1 MSAKIG
7 EPQPALTRLNIRV
20 DTPKLTRH
28 NDLAAIA
35 AGSPTA
41 EIPNPNPVKKQ
52 NTLKIPARVRLL
64 YIVLGVL
71 LLVGLLPLAF
81 AGTLLSGRTAEEL
94 RSVEGRYQAQLVQ
107 DKARQIELY
116 GQRYRDV
123 VTGLARAFEIAGGI
137 QALND
142 PGYDSR
148 LQNTLEEDPNL
159 IGLAIWPVSGE
170 LRRAFQ
176 PDVIQR
182 EEVDQRV
189 SDVLARMSGRG
200 IVVSRPQIIRS
211 GQEMAL
217 TVAAPVMGGP
227 TGQDVVAAVIAII
240 SFQEVFKAVHQST
253 SKSERELLDAGLPV
267 VFVVDQN
274 GRAVAHPEANVAFSE
289 KPMTDLK
296 VVQDWQESGS
306 QVQSALEPF
315 ILVRDGRKVEM
326 LGSYA
331 TAELDKNSRLGVI
344 AIQDASAALSS
355 VSDMRRQIL
364 IISFVAGMLTLVIG
378 FFFAK
383 KLTQPVQELA
393 TGADRIASGDFSQRI
408 DVRSRT
414 ELGQL
419 GDSFNKMTDQLETY
433 IKDLQRSADENR
445 ELFLGT
451 VKSLAAAI
459 DGKDPYTRGHSERVS
474 RISVAIAQR
483 LGLSDSECEQI
494 RISALLH
501 DVGKIAIDDKILKK
515 PAALTDDE
523 FVIMKQHPQKGYKIM
538 SQIRAMK
545 EFLPGMYMHHEMI
558 DGKGY
563 PQGLKGDEIPLMAKI
578 VAVADTFDAMTTDR
592 PYQQAMQFEHA
603 VERIRSFVG
612 TRYDANVVAAFAE
625 ACEEGQ
631 IRPGSVK
638 LKRKTVETNAPV
650 TVPDKASNENRVLV
664 S

>member
-1 MSAKIG
+1 MLEKIG
-7 EPQPALTRLNIRV
+7 RI
-20 DTPKLTRH
+20 
-28 NDLAAIA
+28 
-35 AGSPTA
+35 
-41 EIPNPNPVKKQ
+41 
-52 NTLKIPARVRLL
+52 RLL

-81 AGTLLSGRTAEEL
+81 TGILLSGRSAEEL

-137 QALND
+137 RALND
-142 PGYDSR
+142 AGYDSR
-148 LQNTLEEDPNL
+148 LQKTLEEDPNL

-170 LRRAFQ
+170 LHRAFQ
-176 PDVIQR
+176 PDLIQR
-182 EEVDQRV
+182 AEVDQRV
-189 SDVLARMSGRG
+189 SEVLAKMNGRG
-200 IVVSRPQIIRS
+200 MVVSRPQIIRS
-211 GQEMAL
+211 GQEMAM
-217 TVAAPVMGGP
+217 TVAAPVMGGD
-227 TGQDVVAAVIAII
+227 TGHDVVAAVVAIV
-240 SFQEVFKAVHQST
+240 SFQEVFAAVHQST

-274 GRAVAHPEANVAFSE
+274 GRAVAHPEASVAFSE

-296 VVQDWQESGS
+296 VVRDWQESGTK
-306 QVQSALEPF
+306 VQSALEPF
-315 ILVRDGRKVEM
+315 NIVRDNRNVAM

-344 AIQDASAALSS
+344 AIQDESAALSS
-355 VSDMRRQIL
+355 ISDMRTQTVL
-364 IISFVAGMLTLVIG
+364 ISLVAAMLTVIIG
-378 FFFAK
+378 FFFAQ

-393 TGADRIASGDFSQRI
+393 VGAHRIASGDFSQRI
-408 DVRSRT
+408 VVTSRT
-414 ELGQL
+414 ELGNL
-419 GDSFNKMTDQLETY
+419 GDSFNLMTDQLETY
-433 IKDLQRSADENR
+433 IKDLQQSAAENR

-451 VKSLAAAI
+451 VKGLAAAI

-483 LGLSDSECEQI
+483 LGLSDDECEKI

-501 DVGKIAIDDKILKK
+501 DIGKIAIDDNILKK

-523 FVIMKQHPQKGYKIM
+523 FVIMKEHPKKGYKIM
-538 SQIRAMK
+538 SQIKAMK
-545 EFLPGMYMHHEMI
+545 EFLPGMYMHHEMVN
-558 DGKGY
+558 GQGY
-563 PQGLKGDEIPLMAKI
+563 PQGLKGDEIPLMAKV

-592 PYQQAMQFEHA
+592 PYQQAMKFEDA
-603 VERIRSFVG
+603 IARIQSFVG
-612 TRYDANVVAAFAE
+612 TRYDPCVVAAFVE

-638 LKRKTVETNAPV
+638 LKSR
-650 TVPDKASNENRVLV
+650 TVPAAKGSAARFVATNEREPVPV

>member
-1 MSAKIG
+1 MLHQTGRI
-7 EPQPALTRLNIRV
+7 
-20 DTPKLTRH
+20 
-28 NDLAAIA
+28 
-35 AGSPTA
+35 
-41 EIPNPNPVKKQ
+41 
-52 NTLKIPARVRLL
+52 RLL

-71 LLVGLLPLAF
+71 LLVGLLPLGF
-81 AGTLLSGRTAEEL
+81 AGMLLSDRSAEEL

-137 QALND
+137 KTLND
-142 PGYDSR
+142 AGYDSR
-148 LQNTLEEDPNL
+148 LQKTLEEDPNL
-159 IGLAIWPVSGE
+159 IGLAIWPVNGPVH
-170 LRRAFQ
+170 RAFQ
-176 PDVIQR
+176 PDVIQHQ
-182 EEVDQRV
+182 EVDQRV
-189 SDVLARMSGRG
+189 SEVLARMNGRG
-200 IVVSRPQIIRS
+200 VVVSRPQIIRS

-227 TGQDVVAAVIAII
+227 NGQDLVAAVVAII
-240 SFQEVFKAVHQST
+240 SFQEVFNAVHQQT

-274 GRAVAHPEANVAFSE
+274 GRAVAHPEAGVAFAE

-296 VVQDWQESGS
+296 VVQDWQQSGA

-315 ILVRDGRKVEM
+315 SLLRDGRKVEM

-344 AIQDASAALSS
+344 AIQDESAALAS
-355 VSDMRRQIL
+355 VSDMRRQTIL
-364 IISFVAGMLTLVIG
+364 ISFVAGMLTLLIG

-393 TGADRIASGDFSQRI
+393 SGAQRIASGDFSQRI
-408 DVRSRT
+408 NVRSRT
-414 ELGQL
+414 ELGDL
-419 GDSFNKMTDQLETY
+419 GNSFNLMTDQVERY
-433 IKDLQRSADENR
+433 ITDLQRSADENR

-474 RISVAIAQR
+474 RMSVAIAQR
-483 LGLSDSECEQI
+483 LHLPDDECEKI

-501 DVGKIAIDDKILKK
+501 DVGKISIDDNILKK

-523 FVIMKQHPQKGYKIM
+523 YLIMKQHPQKGYKIM
-538 SQIRAMK
+538 SQISAMK
-545 EFLPGMYMHHEMI
+545 EFLPGMYMHHEMVN
-558 DGKGY
+558 GQGY
-563 PQGLKGDEIPLMAKI
+563 PQGLHGDEIPVMAKI

-592 PYQQAMQFEHA
+592 PYQRAMEFEAA
-603 VERIRSFVG
+603 VKRIQSFVD
-612 TRYDANVVAAFAE
+612 TRYDAAVVRAFVE
-625 ACEEGQ
+625 ACDEGQ
-631 IRPGSVK
+631 IRPGTVK
-638 LKRKTVETNAPV
+638 LKRTVPASSKTTPPPLETNIEREPV
-650 TVPDKASNENRVLV
+650 PV

>member
-1 MSAKIG
+1 MLHQTGRI
-7 EPQPALTRLNIRV
+7 
-20 DTPKLTRH
+20 
-28 NDLAAIA
+28 
-35 AGSPTA
+35 
-41 EIPNPNPVKKQ
+41 
-52 NTLKIPARVRLL
+52 RLL

-71 LLVGLLPLAF
+71 LLVGLLPLGF
-81 AGTLLSGRTAEEL
+81 AGMLLSDRSAEEL

-137 QALND
+137 KALND
-142 PGYDSR
+142 AGYDSR
-148 LQNTLEEDPNL
+148 LQKTLEEDPNL
-159 IGLAIWPVSGE
+159 IGLAIWPVNGTVH
-170 LRRAFQ
+170 RAFQ
-176 PDVIQR
+176 PDVIQHQ
-182 EEVDQRV
+182 EVDQRV
-189 SDVLARMSGRG
+189 GEVLAKMNGRG
-200 IVVSRPQIIRS
+200 VVVSRPQIIRS

-227 TGQDVVAAVIAII
+227 NGQDLVAAVVAII
-240 SFQEVFKAVHQST
+240 SFQEVFNAVHQQT

-274 GRAVAHPEANVAFSE
+274 GRAVAHPEAGVAFAE

-296 VVQDWQESGS
+296 VVQDWQQSGA

-315 ILVRDGRKVEM
+315 SLLRDGRKVEM

-331 TAELDKNSRLGVI
+331 SAELDKNSRLGVI
-344 AIQDASAALSS
+344 AIQDESAALAS
-355 VSDMRRQIL
+355 VSDMRRQTIL
-364 IISFVAGMLTLVIG
+364 ISFVAGMLTLLIG

-393 TGADRIASGDFSQRI
+393 SGAHRIASGDFSQRI
-408 DVRSRT
+408 NIRSRT
-414 ELGQL
+414 ELGDL
-419 GDSFNKMTDQLETY
+419 GNSFNLMTDQVERY
-433 IKDLQRSADENR
+433 ITDLQRSADENR

-474 RISVAIAQR
+474 RMSVAIAQR
-483 LGLSDSECEQI
+483 LELSDDECEKI

-501 DVGKIAIDDKILKK
+501 DVGKIAIDDNILKK

-545 EFLPGMYMHHEMI
+545 EFLPGMYMHHEMVN
-558 DGKGY
+558 GQGY
-563 PQGLKGDEIPLMAKI
+563 PQGLRGDEIPLMAKI
-578 VAVADTFDAMTTDR
+578 VSVADTFDAMTTDR
-592 PYQQAMQFEHA
+592 PYQRAMEFKDA
-603 VERIRSFVG
+603 VERIQSFVD
-612 TRYDANVVAAFAE
+612 TRYDAAVVAAFVQ

-631 IRPGSVK
+631 IRPGTVK
-638 LKRKTVETNAPV
+638 LKRTVRPPGPVAQPPLETNIEREPV
-650 TVPDKASNENRVLV
+650 PAS
-664 S
+664 

>member
-1 MSAKIG
+1 
-7 EPQPALTRLNIRV
+7 
-20 DTPKLTRH
+20 
-28 NDLAAIA
+28 
-35 AGSPTA
+35 
-41 EIPNPNPVKKQ
+41 
-52 NTLKIPARVRLL
+52 
-64 YIVLGVL
+64 
-71 LLVGLLPLAF
+71 LAF
-81 AGTLLSGRTAEEL
+81 AGTSLSTRTAEEL

-137 QALND
+137 SSLND
-142 PGYDSR
+142 AGYDAR
-148 LQNTLEEDPNL
+148 LQKTLEEDPNL
-159 IGLAIWPVSGE
+159 VALAIWPVSGE
-170 LRRAFQ
+170 LHRAFQ
-176 PDVIQR
+176 LDVIQR
-182 EEVDQRV
+182 DEVDQRV
-189 SDVLARMSGRG
+189 SEVLARMSGRG

-217 TVAAPVMGGP
+217 TVAAPVMGGAS
-227 TGQDVVAAVIAII
+227 GREVVAAVVAIV
-240 SFQEVFKAVHQST
+240 SFQEVFNAVHQAT
-253 SKSERELLDAGLPV
+253 SRSERELLDAGLPV

-274 GRAVAHPEANVAFSE
+274 GRAVAHPEASVAFSE

-296 VVQDWQESGS
+296 VVQDWQESGDK
-306 QVQSALEPF
+306 VQSALEPF
-315 ILVRDGRKVEM
+315 VLVRDGRSVEM

-331 TAELDKNSRLGVI
+331 SAELDKNSRLGVI
-344 AIQDASAALSS
+344 AIQDASAALGS
-355 VSDMRRQIL
+355 VTDMRRQTIL
-364 IISFVAGMLTLVIG
+364 ISFIAGMLTIVIG

-393 TGADRIASGDFSQRI
+393 LAAHRIASGDFSQRI
-408 DVRSRT
+408 KVRSRT
-414 ELGQL
+414 ELGHL
-419 GDSFNKMTDQLETY
+419 GDSFNLMTDHLEHY

-483 LGLSDSECEQI
+483 LGIPDDECEKI

-501 DVGKIAIDDKILKK
+501 DVGKISIDDAILKK

-523 FVIMKQHPQKGYKIM
+523 FTIMKQHPQKGYKIM
-538 SQIRAMK
+538 SQIAAMK
-545 EFLPGMYMHHEMI
+545 EFLPGMYMHHEMVN
-558 DGKGY
+558 GQGY

-592 PYQQAMQFEHA
+592 PYQQAMKFEDA
-603 VERIRSFVG
+603 VQRIQSFEG
-612 TRYDANVVAAFAE
+612 TRYDETVVLAFVQ

-638 LKRKTVETNAPV
+638 LRKRPAPESRMPV
-650 TVPDKASNENRVLV
+650 QSLQTATDTEALSVN
-664 S
+664 

>member
-1 MSAKIG
+1 MLEKIG
-7 EPQPALTRLNIRV
+7 RI
-20 DTPKLTRH
+20 
-28 NDLAAIA
+28 
-35 AGSPTA
+35 
-41 EIPNPNPVKKQ
+41 
-52 NTLKIPARVRLL
+52 RLL

-123 VTGLARAFEIAGGI
+123 VSGLARAFEIAGGI

-142 PGYDSR
+142 AGYNSR
-148 LQNTLEEDPNL
+148 LQKTLEEDPNL
-159 IGLAIWPVSGE
+159 IGLAIWPVSGT
-170 LRRAFQ
+170 LQRAFQ
-176 PDVIQR
+176 PDLIQR
-182 EEVDQRV
+182 AEVDARV
-189 SDVLARMSGRG
+189 SEVLARMNGRG

-217 TVAAPVMGGP
+217 TVAAPVMGGEK
-227 TGQDVVAAVIAII
+227 GDDLVAAVVAIV

-296 VVQDWQESGS
+296 VVRDWQESGT

-315 ILVRDGRKVEM
+315 ALMRDGRNVNM

-344 AIQDASAALSS
+344 AIQDESAALGS
-355 VSDMRRQIL
+355 VSDMRQQTLL
-364 IISFVAGMLTLVIG
+364 ISMVAALLTLVIG

-393 TGADRIASGDFSQRI
+393 VGAHRIASGDFSQRI

-414 ELGQL
+414 ELGHL
-419 GDSFNKMTDQLETY
+419 GDSFNLMTDQLEHY
-433 IKDLQRSADENR
+433 INDLQQSAAENR

-451 VKSLAAAI
+451 VKGLAAAI

-483 LGLSDSECEQI
+483 LGLSDNECEKI

-501 DVGKIAIDDKILKK
+501 DVGKIAIDDNILKK
-515 PAALTDDE
+515 PSALTDDE

-545 EFLPGMYMHHEMI
+545 EFLPGMYMHHEMVN
-558 DGKGY
+558 GQGY

-592 PYQQAMQFEHA
+592 PYQQAMKFEDA
-603 VERIRSFVG
+603 IVRIQSFVG
-612 TRYDANVVAAFAE
+612 TRYDPGVVSAFVE

-638 LKRKTVETNAPV
+638 LKSRTAPEAKTPVPSLETHGERERI
-650 TVPDKASNENRVLV
+650 SV

>member
-1 MSAKIG
+1 MLEKIG
-7 EPQPALTRLNIRV
+7 RI
-20 DTPKLTRH
+20 
-28 NDLAAIA
+28 
-35 AGSPTA
+35 
-41 EIPNPNPVKKQ
+41 
-52 NTLKIPARVRLL
+52 RLL

-81 AGTLLSGRTAEEL
+81 AGTLLSGRSAEEL

-123 VTGLARAFEIAGGI
+123 VTGLARGFEFAGGI
-137 QALND
+137 ELLND
-142 PGYDSR
+142 AAYDSR
-148 LQNTLEEDPNL
+148 LQKTLEEDPNL

-170 LRRAFQ
+170 LHRAFQ
-176 PDVIQR
+176 PDLIQR
-182 EEVDQRV
+182 AEVDQRV
-189 SDVLARMSGRG
+189 SEVLSKMNGRG
-200 IVVSRPQIIRS
+200 VVVSRPQIIRS
-211 GQEMAL
+211 GQEMAM
-217 TVAAPVMGGP
+217 TVAAPVMGGES
-227 TGQDVVAAVIAII
+227 GHDVLAAVVAIV

-253 SKSERELLDAGLPV
+253 SRSERELLDAGLPV

-274 GRAVAHPEANVAFSE
+274 GRAVAHPEASVAFSE

-296 VVQDWQESGS
+296 VVRDWQESGS

-315 ILVRDGRKVEM
+315 TLVRDGRNVSM

-344 AIQDASAALSS
+344 AIQDEFAALAS
-355 VSDMRRQIL
+355 VSDMRRQTIW
-364 IISFVAGMLTLVIG
+364 ISMIAAVLTLIIG

-393 TGADRIASGDFSQRI
+393 VGAHRIASGDFSQRI
-408 DVRSRT
+408 NVRSRT
-414 ELGQL
+414 ELGHL
-419 GDSFNKMTDQLETY
+419 GDSFNLMTDHLEHY
-433 IKDLQRSADENR
+433 IKDLRQSADENR

-483 LGLSDSECEQI
+483 LGLPDDECEKI

-501 DVGKIAIDDKILKK
+501 DVGKIAIDDSILKK
-515 PAALTDDE
+515 PAALTDEE

-545 EFLPGMYMHHEMI
+545 EFLPGMYMHHEMVN
-558 DGKGY
+558 GKGY
-563 PQGLKGDEIPLMAKI
+563 PQGLTGDEIPLMAKV

-592 PYQQAMQFEHA
+592 PYQLAMKFEEAIEKIQA
-603 VERIRSFVG
+603 FVDI
-612 TRYDANVVAAFAE
+612 RYDATVVAAFVA
-625 ACEEGQ
+625 ACEDGQ

-638 LKRKTVETNAPV
+638 LRSRTPPGVKTQAPAV
-650 TVPDKASNENRVLV
+650 DAGEREPVAV

>member
-1 MSAKIG
+1 ML
-7 EPQPALTRLNIRV
+7 E
-20 DTPKLTRH
+20 KL
-28 NDLAAIA
+28 
-35 AGSPTA
+35 G
-41 EIPNPNPVKKQ
+41 
-52 NTLKIPARVRLL
+52 RVRLL

-71 LLVGLLPLAF
+71 LLVGLLPLGF
-81 AGTLLSGRTAEEL
+81 AGTLLSSRSAEQL

-123 VTGLARAFEIAGGI
+123 VTGLARAFELAGGI
-137 QALND
+137 KGLND
-142 PGYDSR
+142 AGYDAR
-148 LQNTLEEDPNL
+148 LQKTLEEDPNL

-170 LRRAFQ
+170 LHRAFQ
-176 PDVIQR
+176 PDLIQR
-182 EEVDQRV
+182 DEVDQRV
-189 SDVLARMSGRG
+189 SEVLARMADRG

-211 GQEMAL
+211 GQEMAM
-217 TVAAPVMGGP
+217 TVAAPVMGGAS
-227 TGQDVVAAVIAII
+227 GREVVAAVVAIV

-253 SKSERELLDAGLPV
+253 SRSERELLDAGLPV

-274 GRAVAHPEANVAFSE
+274 GRAVAHPEASVAFSE

-296 VVQDWQESGS
+296 VVLDWQESGT

-315 ILVRDGRKVEM
+315 TLVRDGRNVVM

-344 AIQDASAALSS
+344 AIQDESAALAS
-355 VSDMRRQIL
+355 VSDMRRQTIW
-364 IISFVAGMLTLVIG
+364 ISMVAGFLTLIIG

-393 TGADRIASGDFSQRI
+393 LGAHRIASGDFSQRI
-408 DVRSRT
+408 NVRSRT
-414 ELGQL
+414 ELGDL
-419 GDSFNKMTDQLETY
+419 GDSFNLMTDQLETY
-433 IKDLQRSADENR
+433 INDLQQSAAENR

-474 RISVAIAQR
+474 RMSVAIAQR
-483 LGLSDSECEQI
+483 LGLPEDECEKI

-501 DVGKIAIDDKILKK
+501 DVGKIAIDDNILKK

-523 FVIMKQHPQKGYKIM
+523 YEIMKQHPQKGYKIM

-545 EFLPGMYMHHEMI
+545 EFLPGMYMHHEMVN
-558 DGKGY
+558 GQGY
-563 PQGLKGDEIPLMAKI
+563 PQGLQGDQIPLMARI

-592 PYQQAMQFEHA
+592 PYQLAMNFADA
-603 VERIRSFVG
+603 VARIESFVG
-612 TRYDANVVAAFAE
+612 TRYDATVVSAFVQ

-638 LKRKTVETNAPV
+638 LKNRATPPPPAGSVETNGDRDLV
-650 TVPDKASNENRVLV
+650 RV

>member
-1 MSAKIG
+1 MSHQTGRI
-7 EPQPALTRLNIRV
+7 
-20 DTPKLTRH
+20 
-28 NDLAAIA
+28 
-35 AGSPTA
+35 
-41 EIPNPNPVKKQ
+41 
-52 NTLKIPARVRLL
+52 RLL

-71 LLVGLLPLAF
+71 LLVGLLPLGF
-81 AGTLLSGRTAEEL
+81 AGMLLSDRSAEEL

-137 QALND
+137 KALND
-142 PGYDSR
+142 AGYDSR
-148 LQNTLEEDPNL
+148 LQKTLEEDPNL
-159 IGLAIWPVSGE
+159 IGLAIWPVNGPVH
-170 LRRAFQ
+170 RAFQ
-176 PDVIQR
+176 PDVIQHQ
-182 EEVDQRV
+182 EVDQRV
-189 SDVLARMSGRG
+189 SEVLARMNGRG
-200 IVVSRPQIIRS
+200 VVVSRPQIIRS

-227 TGQDVVAAVIAII
+227 SGQDLVAAVVAII
-240 SFQEVFKAVHQST
+240 SFQEVFDAVHQQT
-253 SKSERELLDAGLPV
+253 SRSERELLDAGLPV

-274 GRAVAHPEANVAFSE
+274 GRAVAHPEAAVAFAE

-296 VVQDWQESGS
+296 VVQDWQQSGA

-315 ILVRDGRKVEM
+315 SLVRDGRKVEM

-344 AIQDASAALSS
+344 AIQDESAALAS
-355 VSDMRRQIL
+355 VSDMRRQTIL
-364 IISFVAGMLTLVIG
+364 ISFVAGMLTLLIG

-393 TGADRIASGDFSQRI
+393 SGAHRIASGDFSQRI
-408 DVRSRT
+408 NIRSRT
-414 ELGQL
+414 ELGDL
-419 GDSFNKMTDQLETY
+419 GNSFNLMTDQVERY
-433 IKDLQRSADENR
+433 ITDLQRSADENR

-474 RISVAIAQR
+474 RMSVAIAQR
-483 LGLSDSECEQI
+483 LQLPDDECEKI

-501 DVGKIAIDDKILKK
+501 DVGKIAIDDNILKK

-523 FVIMKQHPQKGYKIM
+523 YLIMKQHPQKGYKIM
-538 SQIRAMK
+538 SQITAMK

-558 DGKGY
+558 NGQGY
-563 PQGLKGDEIPLMAKI
+563 PQGLHGDEIPLMAKI

-592 PYQQAMQFEHA
+592 PYQRAMKFEEA
-603 VERIRSFVG
+603 VARIQSFVD
-612 TRYDANVVAAFAE
+612 TRYDAAVVRAFVE
-625 ACEEGQ
+625 ACDEGQ
-631 IRPGSVK
+631 IRPGTVK
-638 LKRKTVETNAPV
+638 LKRTTPVQNKVTPTPLETNIEREAVPV
-650 TVPDKASNENRVLV
+650 S
-664 S
+664 